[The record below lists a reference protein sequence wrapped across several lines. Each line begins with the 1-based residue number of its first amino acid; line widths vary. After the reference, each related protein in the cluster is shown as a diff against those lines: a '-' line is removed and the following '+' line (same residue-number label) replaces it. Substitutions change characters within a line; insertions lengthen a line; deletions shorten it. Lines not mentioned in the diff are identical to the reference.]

1 MKLKINGFNN
11 QIIFNEQHVNVLTIK
26 DAKCFS
32 HFIEILND
40 KINGLESNEIFLLDD
55 KEEELKIDKNVYMIL
70 DVFNIDYNSKKIL
83 TRIYDIISENIKKNQ
98 DYTIENIALNLRNYM
113 ISEINELP
121 FEFTMKSE
129 LDVTEIL
136 KLYNLKIDE
145 EMYHNVLE
153 KIELLIDLLVTLKM
167 SNILIIPNL
176 KLFLEE
182 AELLELYK
190 YSLYNNINLL
200 LIERN
205 FNSKLKY
212 ENNIIIDESF
222 DDFLI

>member
-1 MKLKINGFNN
+1 MKLRINGFNN
-11 QIIFNEQHVNVLTIK
+11 EVLFDEECVHILTIK
-26 DAKCFS
+26 DSKCFS
-32 HFIEILND
+32 HLIGILND

-55 KEEELKIDKNVYMIL
+55 KEEELKLEKNAYMIL

-83 TRIYDIISENIKKNQ
+83 SKIYDIISENIKKNQ
-98 DYTIENIALNLRNYM
+98 DYVIENIALNLRNYI

-129 LDVTEIL
+129 LDIPEIL
-136 KLYNLKIDE
+136 KIYNLKIDG
-145 EMYHNVLE
+145 EMYHSILE
-153 KIELLIDLLVTLKM
+153 KIELLIDLLATLKI

-176 KLFLEE
+176 KSFLGDV
-182 AELLELYK
+182 ELVELYK